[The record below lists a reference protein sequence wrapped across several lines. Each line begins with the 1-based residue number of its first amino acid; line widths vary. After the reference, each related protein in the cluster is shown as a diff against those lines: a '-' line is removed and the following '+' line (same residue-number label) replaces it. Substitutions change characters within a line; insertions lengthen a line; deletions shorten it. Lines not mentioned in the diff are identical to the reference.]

1 MIHSALLVT
10 LGVAITAFMSF
21 WSVVFSV
28 FPAADN
34 KIHKVANLW
43 AKILLLI
50 CNIKVKVIGE
60 ENLLRG
66 KPQFFMANHQS
77 DFDILISLAYIPV
90 QFRWIAKKELFT
102 IPLFG
107 AAMRN
112 AGYIE
117 IDRSNREKAIH
128 SIEEAALSIR
138 RGKSIM
144 TFPEGTR
151 SRDGEIKAFKQGAF
165 HLSIKSG
172 VPVVPVSIIGSGR
185 LMPKRSLRIKPGQ
198 IKMVIGKPI
207 EVINF
212 DIEKRHELIEKVRNE
227 IIKNY
232 NEWTDS
238 ETLDIKDLEREAT

>member
-1 MIHSALLVT
+1 MIHSTLLVT
-10 LGVAITAFMSF
+10 LGVAVTAFMSF

-43 AKILLLI
+43 AKILLRLS
-50 CNIKVKVIGE
+50 NTKVKVLGE

-66 KPQFFMANHQS
+66 KPKIFMANHQS

-90 QFRWIAKKELFT
+90 QFRWIAKKELFS
-102 IPLFG
+102 IPIFG
-107 AAMRN
+107 AAMRS

-117 IDRSNREKAIH
+117 IDRSNREKAMH
-128 SIEEAALSIR
+128 SIEEASLSIR
-138 RGKSIM
+138 KGKSIM

-151 SRDGEIKAFKQGAF
+151 SRDGEIKAFKQGTF
-165 HLSIKSG
+165 HLAIKSG
-172 VPVVPVSIIGSGR
+172 VPIVPVSIIGSGR
-185 LMPKRSLRIKPGQ
+185 IMPKRSLRIKPAQ
-198 IKMVIGKPI
+198 IKLVIGKPI
-207 EVINF
+207 EVIDY

-232 NEWTDS
+232 NEWQ
-238 ETLDIKDLEREAT
+238 EPGHFIKDLKSEAT